1 MKNQIVHVAGILFLA
16 FMLVITGCKSK
27 SMAGEQAKK
36 GAGYGAL
43 TGAVSGFFW
52 GLFRG
57 DPLEGAAQGAVVG
70 GATGAVVG
78 GVHGSSKDRELKEE
92 FGEVNYNGL
101 IALVERNYPTAKEFA
116 AKTADD
122 PNPKFR
128 LASAWI
134 SALVAKETL
143 SKEELDPYYGKLV
156 ELDSNIETHEDARV
170 ELRLAEREL
179 KSLRKQL
186 GVR

>member
-1 MKNQIVHVAGILFLA
+1 MKYHTIRIAGMLA
-16 FMLVITGCKSK
+16 LAAMLAVTGCKSK
-27 SMAGEQAKK
+27 SMAGEQARK

-57 DPLEGAAQGAVVG
+57 DPLKGAAEGAVVG

-78 GVHGSSKDRELKEE
+78 GVHGSAKDRELRAE
-92 FGEVNYNGL
+92 FGEVNYKGL
-101 IALVERNYPTAKEFA
+101 VALVERNYPQAREYAAQTAE
-116 AKTADD
+116 D
-122 PNPKFR
+122 PNPEYR

-143 SKEELDPYYGKLV
+143 GKTELDPYYDKLI
-156 ELDSNIETHEDARV
+156 ELDDDLDTREDARV

-179 KSLRKQL
+179 KSLRKQH

>member
-1 MKNQIVHVAGILFLA
+1 MKNQTVHVAGILALA
-16 FMLVITGCKSK
+16 ALLAVSGCKSK
-27 SMAGEQAKK
+27 SMAGESAKK

-57 DPLEGAAQGAVVG
+57 DPLQGAAEGAVVG

-78 GVHGSSKDRELKEE
+78 GVHGSSKDRELKVE
-92 FGEVNYNGL
+92 FGEVNYKGL
-101 IALVERNYPTAKEFA
+101 VALVERNYPEAREYA
-116 AKTADD
+116 AQTADD
-122 PNPKFR
+122 PNPKYR

-134 SALVAKETL
+134 SALTARETL
-143 SKEELDPYYGKLV
+143 DKSELEPYYEKLMELDDNL
-156 ELDSNIETHEDARV
+156 ETREDARV
-170 ELRLAEREL
+170 ELRLAQNEL
-179 KSLRKQL
+179 KSLRKQH